1 MEHHTDAVS
10 SHRTDWPM
18 FITTVLGNYAL
29 NLEMTGALG
38 VTGLI
43 KTAGEAQAITAVISS
58 LPWGT
63 LVLATC

>member
-1 MEHHTDAVS
+1 
-10 SHRTDWPM
+10 M

-29 NLEMTGALG
+29 NLELTGALG